1 MIYFSQTDIS
11 IWLHQAVKG
20 MRDRQNPHIL
30 LLLHRICKLLHFKI
44 KPIFIFD
51 GGVPELK
58 RRTLVSV
65 KMKSILSYFF
75 FHLFFFLAER
85 RQRREIAETKAKE
98 AKSKIRTNYLKMLAI
113 QQLRGEQSK
122 ANQLII

>member
-1 MIYFSQTDIS
+1 MGVQNFWQLIESTGRPVNMNKGLEGKILAIGKKIKSISLRFIIIISIDIS
-11 IWLHQAVKG
+11 IWLHQAAKG

-65 KMKSILSYFF
+65 N
-75 FHLFFFLAER
+75 R
-85 RQRREIAETKAKE
+85 
-98 AKSKIRTNYLKMLAI
+98 
-113 QQLRGEQSK
+113 
-122 ANQLII
+122 

>member
-1 MIYFSQTDIS
+1 MGVQNFWQLIESTGRPVNMNKGLEGKILAIGKNIKFRNHYRRLCFSQTDIS
-11 IWLHQAVKG
+11 IWLHQAAKG

-58 RRTLVSV
+58 RRTLVSG
-65 KMKSILSYFF
+65 KMRSILY
-75 FHLFFFLAER
+75 
-85 RQRREIAETKAKE
+85 
-98 AKSKIRTNYLKMLAI
+98 
-113 QQLRGEQSK
+113 
-122 ANQLII
+122 